1 MARRKVFAAPKAH
14 GGLVALIAASAAT
27 FALYLLFYRFPEGR
41 LLVWPLVLLSTL
53 VHELGHGLT
62 ALLLGG
68 QFTGLYIWA
77 DGSGVALYA
86 ANFGRLRH
94 AAVAAG
100 GLLGPPSLAYALFV
114 AGRHP
119 RSARRALGVVAIVLT
134 IVLWLWA
141 RNPFGAVFIGALAL
155 TLGLIS
161 LRGSPRVAQFSSVF
175 VGVQMAL
182 SVFSRG
188 DYLFMRE
195 AVTAQGVGLSDTSQI
210 AQALYLPFWF
220 WGALIAVLSIW
231 LLWQGLRAFAPR
243 VK

>member
-1 MARRKVFAAPKAH
+1 MARRKAFAATKAH
-14 GGLVALIAASAAT
+14 GGLAALIAASAVT
-27 FALYLLFYRFPEGR
+27 FALYLLFYLFPEGR
-41 LLVWPLVLLSTL
+41 LLGWPLVLLSTL

-68 QFTGLYIWA
+68 QFSGLYIWPDA
-77 DGSGVALYA
+77 SGVALYS

-100 GLLGPPSLAYALFV
+100 GLLGPPLFAYALFV

-119 RSARRALGVVAIVLT
+119 RSARRALGVVAIVFTL
-134 IVLWLWA
+134 VLLLWA
-141 RNPFGAVFIGALAL
+141 RNLFGVLFIGALAL

-161 LRGSPRVAQFSSVF
+161 QRGSPRFAQFSSVF

-195 AVTAQGVGLSDTSQI
+195 AVTAQGMGPSDTSQI

-231 LLWQGLRAFAPR
+231 LLWHGLRAFAPS

>member
-1 MARRKVFAAPKAH
+1 MITAAA
-14 GGLVALIAASAAT
+14 VT
-27 FALYLLFYRFPEGR
+27 FALYLLFYLFPEGR
-41 LLVWPLVLLSTL
+41 LLGWPLVLLSTL

-68 QFTGLYIWA
+68 QFTGLYIWPDA
-77 DGSGVALYA
+77 SGVALYS

-100 GLLGPPSLAYALFV
+100 GLLGPPLFAYALFV

-119 RSARRALGVVAIVLT
+119 RSARRALGVVAIVFTL
-134 IVLWLWA
+134 VLLLWA
-141 RNPFGAVFIGALAL
+141 RNLFGVLFIGALAL
-155 TLGLIS
+155 TLGLIAQRS
-161 LRGSPRVAQFSSVF
+161 SPRVAQFSSVF

-195 AVTAQGVGLSDTSQI
+195 AVTAQGVGPSDTSQI

-220 WGALIAVLSIW
+220 WGALIAVLSMW
-231 LLWQGLRAFAPR
+231 LLWHGLRAFAPS